1 MGWCSN
7 LEGRDERKDFR
18 HGNSQ
23 RSSGCYSL
31 AFTAGG
37 LGSILVGEP
46 GSSKSQGVIME
57 SLFPGITFTLP
68 VRFAIPCIHG
78 MRKLHGRS

>member
-1 MGWCSN
+1 M
-7 LEGRDERKDFR
+7 RKDFR

-23 RSSGCYSL
+23 RSSGSYSL
-31 AFTAGG
+31 LSLQEAWVR
-37 LGSILVGEP
+37 SLVGEP
-46 GSSKSQGVIME
+46 GSRKSQRRDHGI
-57 SLFPGITFTLP
+57 SFPGITFTLP